1 MYTGTAGPVKKA
13 FRSFFEQMVIVD
25 KRLTTVENQ
34 LGEIKDSM
42 KSLSQFQ
49 QDSRSAVIEKVEVV
63 ENAVASVNE
72 RLDRL
77 EGSKM
82 NSGGQVDKHDFNRV
96 GRGNRSNEMIT
107 EVADELRERER

>member
-1 MYTGTAGPVKKA
+1 
-13 FRSFFEQMVIVD
+13 MVIVD